1 MADLKPTQRPVYEI
15 ADMLGCSS
23 YSTCNCP
30 YLQSIISSTCTH
42 VLNMVPESMLDH
54 WKDQIKK
61 IGGKKLKVAKAHTAP
76 YKVIYFTL
84 YMTPQEETKL
94 KMEKEAAERKQQA
107 LESKFMEIKLSPM
120 LNAVGATDETAQRA
134 FAARLLNGSL
144 DPLVPFEAYVVLEP
158 PRDKD
163 ERRIIDIINKSND
176 GYAGCV
182 GMCTLGSAVN
192 HMVDLAKR
200 MNKSI
205 TDEDKRERRRAACLH
220 YGLKFLA
227 NCFTKD

>member
-1 MADLKPTQRPVYEI
+1 MADLKPTQRTVYEI
-15 ADMLGCSS
+15 ADMLGCSN
-23 YSTCNCP
+23 YSIGSCP
-30 YLQSIISSTCTH
+30 YLQAIISPTCTH
-42 VLNMVPESMLDH
+42 VLNMVSESMLDH
-54 WKDQIKK
+54 WKDKIKK

-76 YKVIYFTL
+76 YKVIYFML
-84 YMTPQEETKL
+84 CMTPQEETKL
-94 KMEKEAAERKQQA
+94 KIEKEAEERRQQA
-107 LESKFMEIKLSPM
+107 IESKFMEIKLSPM
-120 LNAVGATDETAQRA
+120 LNAVGATNETAQRA
-134 FAARLLNGSL
+134 FAVRLLNGAL
-144 DPLVPFEAYVVLEP
+144 DPLLPFESYAVLEP

-176 GYAGCV
+176 GYSGCV

-192 HMVDLAKR
+192 HMVDLARR